1 MSETNT
7 GRAGDGPT
15 DEMLMAYADGEASPA
30 EAEAVEAAVAAD
42 PAVAERLAVFAETRA
57 LAAAAMPLEPVPD
70 ALRASVEAMIS
81 ATPRSGAAND
91 TAPTPEPEGE
101 NVVAFRPRGG
111 GRAPGRP
118 VFMAMAATVA
128 GVAVAVGA
136 FVAGWGIGGGGAAPT
151 GTGAG
156 LARLATLPLEKGLA
170 LPSGA
175 EVVVGEDQVL
185 RTMSS
190 FVSGTG
196 EFCREFEVEGERNLV
211 GVACRRDGDWSVDF
225 AVATAPADPT
235 SYAPASGLEALDAYL
250 GTIAAGPPLA
260 EGEETEALDSLR

>member
-7 GRAGDGPT
+7 GRAGGGPT

-30 EAEAVEAAVAAD
+30 EAEAVEEAVAAD
-42 PAVAERLAVFAETRA
+42 PAVAERLALFAETRA
-57 LAAAAMPLEPVPD
+57 LAAEAMPLEPVPD
-70 ALRASVEAMIS
+70 SLRASVEAMI
-81 ATPRSGAAND
+81 AAAPTSGAAND
-91 TAPTPEPEGE
+91 AVPPPEPDGE

-111 GRAPGRP
+111 RAIRRP

-128 GVAVAVGA
+128 GIAVAVGA
-136 FVAGWGIGGGGAAPT
+136 FVAGLGIGGGAAPT
-151 GTGAG
+151 GGG
-156 LARLATLPLEKGLA
+156 EGVSRLATLPLEEGLS

-175 EVVVGEDQVL
+175 EVALDGQVL

-190 FVSGTG
+190 FRSGTG

-235 SYAPASGLEALDAYL
+235 AYAPASGLEALDAYL
-250 GTIAAGPPLA
+250 GTIAAGPPLPS
-260 EGEETEALDSLR
+260 EEEMEALDQVR